1 MKKLYAVMLCAGGE
15 FGADTTYGYYEI
27 EETRVEQE
35 VACLAY
41 DNWVDIGMLQQ
52 YQDEYCESM
61 DFDDALE
68 KISELEAE
76 DIHYKYVEVSDKL
89 KDASFYFENS
99 N

>member
-15 FGADTTYGYYEI
+15 FGADTTYEYHEL
-27 EETRVEQE
+27 EETLVEQE
-35 VACLAY
+35 VSCLAY
-41 DNWVDIGMLQQ
+41 DHWVDIGMLQQ

-76 DIHYKYVEVSDKL
+76 DIHYKYVEVVDGSI
-89 KDASFYFENS
+89 DASEYFEKS